1 MYYTLLFAIV
11 RTPHESLPVPQRAFR
26 QFFRLV
32 TANVSLW
39 YKDHSTANPLGV
51 KPDPRTTHVVVG
63 DKFSTE
69 GVEILKVTGA
79 LGRRSK
85 EEERQVEE

>member
-1 MYYTLLFAIV
+1 
-11 RTPHESLPVPQRAFR
+11 LPVPQRVFR

-39 YKDHSTANPLGV
+39 YKNHSTANPLGV

-69 GVEILKVTGA
+69 GVEIRKVSGSF
-79 LGRRSK
+79 GRRLK
-85 EEERQVEE
+85 EEERQLEE